1 MCSAFRGSGSW
12 GRRLPDFVDTNLPTP
27 TPVTFT
33 IDDPQQQGPIR
44 NGTTFQ
50 ANAFFGTANKNL
62 RPNPNFS
69 SITDIFSGVTS
80 NYEALVAQFKHQLSH
95 SIEFNANYTW
105 SHALDYGENN
115 TTGASA
121 TSLLDPTNIRLEKG
135 NSNQNVPNRLVMA
148 GVISTPWHLHGAWGY
163 LANDFEMAP
172 AFRDANGS
180 ALLGRHQRLLQH
192 PHRHPWRGCPEN
204 YQYWF
209 L

>member
-1 MCSAFRGSGSW
+1 VDYLDPNFKVPQIHQADLTVEQQFTNHDVFSLSWLGSF

-50 ANAFFGTANKNL
+50 ANAFFATANKNL
-62 RPNPNFS
+62 RPNPKFS

-105 SHALDYGENN
+105 SHALDFGENN

-121 TSLLDPTNIRLEKG
+121 TALLDPTNIRLEKG
-135 NSNQNVPNRLVMA
+135 NSNQNVPNRLVRP
-148 GVISTPWHLHGAWGY
+148 V
-163 LANDFEMAP
+163 
-172 AFRDANGS
+172 
-180 ALLGRHQRLLQH
+180 
-192 PHRHPWRGCPEN
+192 
-204 YQYWF
+204 
-209 L
+209 